1 MSSNCCSVTKQVSED
16 PRNDVRERYGE
27 IALGGG
33 SCCGPDNTKHS
44 SDIGYSADDL
54 SDVPDSADLGLGCG
68 NPNAIA
74 AIQPGE
80 TVVDLGSGAG
90 MDVFVAA
97 PRVGPTGKV
106 IGVDM
111 TPEMIALARKNAEA
125 TGFADRV
132 EFRQGVI
139 EDLPVDSDSADA
151 VISNC
156 VINLSPDKPAV
167 FSEAF
172 RVLKPGGRL
181 AVSDILL
188 TQPLPEWLREN
199 AAAYV
204 ACVSG
209 AITVDEYLGA
219 ITEAGFVDISFDRT
233 PAAGLL
239 ETTGDDLKALADALP
254 QALRDQ
260 IAETVWSY
268 KITATKPAAKA

>member
-1 MSSNCCSVTKQVSED
+1 MSTSCCSVTKQVSED
-16 PRNDVRERYGE
+16 PRDDVRERYGE
-27 IALGGG
+27 IAVSGG
-33 SCCGPDNTKHS
+33 SCCGPDSVKHS

-54 SDVPDSADLGLGCG
+54 SEVPDAANLGLGCG

-97 PRVGPTGKV
+97 PRVGPNGKV

-111 TPEMIALARKNAEA
+111 TPEMIALANKNAEA
-125 TGFADRV
+125 TGFTDRV

-139 EDLPVDSDSADA
+139 EDLPVESDSADA

-167 FSEAF
+167 FGEAF

-188 TQPLPEWLREN
+188 TQPLPEWLKEN

-209 AITVDEYLGA
+209 AITVDEYMAA
-219 ITEAGFVDISFDRT
+219 ITAAGFVDISFDRT

-239 ETTGDDLKALADALP
+239 ETTGDNLKELAASLP
-254 QALRDQ
+254 KARKDQ

-268 KITATKPAAKA
+268 KITASKPAASV